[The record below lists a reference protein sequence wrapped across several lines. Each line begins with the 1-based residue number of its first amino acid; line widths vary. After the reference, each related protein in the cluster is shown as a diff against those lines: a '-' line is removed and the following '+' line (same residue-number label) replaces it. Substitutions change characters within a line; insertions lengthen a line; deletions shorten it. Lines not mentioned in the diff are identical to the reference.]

1 MISFQIKHLGSFMHK
16 LLSTDCFDSFLLAEA
31 SLLTAVTF
39 VIDGHQNK
47 GFYTSEEWEDASI
60 RPYEFATW
68 KSMRPLLFD
77 LVKGKRTP
85 VSFKFVLHLM
95 PDFIGPTLGTGDT
108 GVTPEQIR
116 ALALTIKY
124 AGSALTLVTG
134 TALNTFLM
142 DKTPDII
149 WDNAMRKFLAKKE
162 IDYEEI

>member
-47 GFYTSEEWEDASI
+47 AFYTSEEWEDDSI
-60 RPYEFATW
+60 RPYEFVTW
-68 KSMRPLLFD
+68 KSIRPLLFD

-95 PDFIGPTLGTGDT
+95 PEYVGPTLKQGDT
-108 GVTPEQIR
+108 TVTADQLR

-124 AGSALTLVTG
+124 DGSALTLVTG
-134 TALNTFLM
+134 TAMNTFLM
-142 DKTPDII
+142 DKSPDLV
-149 WDNAMRKFLAKKE
+149 WDNAMRKFLSKKE
-162 IDYEEI
+162 IDFEEI